1 MRRRRLLQILAAAVL
16 APAAARSDETRIAL
30 GAEARMTL
38 YGPAEITSRAR
49 ARAWAEMARIERIFS
64 LHDPASVLSRL
75 NATGRLDE
83 PPPELVEVL
92 VMADR
97 LHDATGGRFDPT
109 VQPLWLAHA
118 TGGDVAAARA
128 VLGWDGVTVSRD
140 AITLRPGQALT
151 LNGIAQGY
159 ATDRVTQVLAE
170 EGLHHALVEIGE
182 FRALSGPFRLGVE
195 DPEFGQLGQLTL
207 SDRACA
213 TSSPK
218 AMVLPDGS
226 GHILDPAGGAPV
238 WSSVTVAAP
247 TAALADGLS
256 TALCLATAEAARGI
270 LDRCGPGLRATAIS
284 RHGELLTL

>member
-1 MRRRRLLQILAAAVL
+1 MRRRRLLQIVAAAVL

-38 YGPAEITSRAR
+38 HGPPEVTSRAR
-49 ARAWAEMARIERIFS
+49 LRAWAEMARIERIFS
-64 LHDPASVLSRL
+64 LHDPASALSRL
-75 NATGRLDE
+75 NAAEHLDA

-92 VMADR
+92 TLAGR
-97 LHDATGGRFDPT
+97 LHEATGGRFDPT
-109 VQPLWLAHA
+109 IQPLWLAHA
-118 TGGDVAAARA
+118 KGGDLAAARA
-128 VLGWDGVTVSRD
+128 VLGWDGVAISPD

-159 ATDRVTQVLAE
+159 ATDRVTQVLAA

-195 DPEFGQLGQLTL
+195 DPEFGRLGQLTL
-207 SDRACA
+207 SDGACA
-213 TSSPK
+213 TSSPA

-226 GHILDPAGGAPV
+226 GHILDPAGRAPV

-256 TALCLATAEAARGI
+256 TALCLASAEVARGI
-270 LDRCGPGLRATAIS
+270 LDRCGFGLRATVIS
-284 RHGELLTL
+284 RGGELFTL